1 MLRDL
6 IKKVLSESS
15 SDSSGS
21 GSYITALQPGLRPF
35 EKSSLQP
42 FNLPVSDYNSPLLQY
57 DSYDGKMDE
66 RLDQIKQIEKTAKKI
81 TDKIRRNPHM
91 TMSDDDG
98 NPVNPTPGKHLTFV
112 PIQEWVEVNENTI
125 SEDLA
130 VWFGTKKKPKGSS
143 QPKGPWVN
151 ICRKKEGGGHPPCGR
166 PEADS
171 KGYPKCRAAGVASK
185 MTDSQ
190 KKAACSQKR
199 RAEKTNPKTGTGN
212 SPTMTSYKP
221 RKQNESLERLIGK
234 LIKESK
240 K

>member
-98 NPVNPTPGKHLTFV
+98 DIINPTSGKLN
-112 PIQEWVEVNENTI
+112 EWVEITESTVL
-125 SEDLA
+125 EDLG
-130 VWFGTKKKPKGSS
+130 VWFGT
-143 QPKGPWVN
+143 
-151 ICRKKEGGGHPPCGR
+151 H
-166 PEADS
+166 A
-171 KGYPKCRAAGVASK
+171 
-185 MTDSQ
+185 
-190 KKAACSQKR
+190 
-199 RAEKTNPKTGTGN
+199 
-212 SPTMTSYKP
+212 
-221 RKQNESLERLIGK
+221 
-234 LIKESK
+234 
-240 K
+240 